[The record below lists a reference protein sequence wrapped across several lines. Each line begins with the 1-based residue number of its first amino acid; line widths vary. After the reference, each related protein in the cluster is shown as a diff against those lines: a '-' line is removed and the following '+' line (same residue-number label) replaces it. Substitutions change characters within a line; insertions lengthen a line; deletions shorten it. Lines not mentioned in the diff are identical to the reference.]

1 MAVGLNVMPDP
12 AWPGL
17 LLTPFLEFG
26 SVAALAFLG
35 WGALRQLGARRP
47 GVHLAIGVAAG
58 VLGSLPFWIA
68 IEVGSPWYALPHGA
82 AWGGPGGARRVVGR
96 PAGSG
101 SGRRRYGR
109 GAGPAAPRSG
119 SALSAAAHRGPDAP
133 PSGVGRSPSASRMS
147 RALAC
152 RMRVLRG
159 PMRRRCFSTAP
170 SRSSRGSAK
179 A

>member
-47 GVHLAIGVAAG
+47 GVHLAVGVAAG

-68 IEVGSPWYALPHGA
+68 FEVGSPWYALPHGV
-82 AWGGPGGARRVVGR
+82 AWGGLVGLGAWSAGRQARAPG
-96 PAGSG
+96 
-101 SGRRRYGR
+101 
-109 GAGPAAPRSG
+109 GAGPAEAQDQLRLGPAPR
-119 SALSAAAHRGPDAP
+119 
-133 PSGVGRSPSASRMS
+133 
-147 RALAC
+147 
-152 RMRVLRG
+152 
-159 PMRRRCFSTAP
+159 
-170 SRSSRGSAK
+170 
-179 A
+179 